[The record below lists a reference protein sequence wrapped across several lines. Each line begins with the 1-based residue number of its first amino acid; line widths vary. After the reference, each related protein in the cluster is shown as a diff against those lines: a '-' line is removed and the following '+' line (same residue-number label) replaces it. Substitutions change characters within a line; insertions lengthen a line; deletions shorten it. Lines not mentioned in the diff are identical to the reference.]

1 MTAEQL
7 VDSLFRACGKP
18 FDAGPMNVDIDSSR
32 SYRSSLNLGEPTRSW
47 MFASLSNERDRPS
60 LALPFVQPFV
70 EVLETFGWRG
80 SRQDPLTVRP
90 EDPTVLQ
97 PGVLANGVLGRR
109 VTRLTDD
116 SAFTALALEEQP
128 VERLIER
135 VYLRILSRPPTQEQL
150 AAFVELLQ
158 PGYNERRIEPPSPPA
173 VQPKL
178 PRDLVGWSNHL
189 DPEANVIKLNLE
201 KAVRAGQP
209 PTNRLEADWRER
221 MEDFV
226 WTLMN
231 SPEFVFT
238 P

>member
-1 MTAEQL
+1 
-7 VDSLFRACGKP
+7 
-18 FDAGPMNVDIDSSR
+18 
-32 SYRSSLNLGEPTRSW
+32 

-60 LALPFVQPFV
+60 LSLPFVQPFV

-80 SRQDPLTVRP
+80 SRQDPVTVRP